1 MTESVQQERPKRS
14 LRVLGWM
21 LVPLILLAALG
32 AWFALDPGFRW
43 GHGGT
48 RVAADMPKDQFERRV
63 RAFLLEHPEVIAQA
77 ISRLESR
84 RGEEEATEAQ
94 AALKSRADE
103 VFRDPDSPVGGNP
116 HGDVTLVEFFDY
128 NCPYCRQV
136 APLMLQ
142 AEAADPKLRLVFK
155 EFPILGAGSTF
166 AAKAALAA
174 HKQGK
179 YLAFHHALMKVRG
192 KVEATQVVE
201 VAKATWLDVD
211 RLKADAEAPEIQAM
225 LERTSTP
232 HAPWYVI
239 PSDRKWYRNVAMSTI
254 LRRTMENLELK
265 FPPAPEGLDKIVIE

>member
-63 RAFLLEHPEVIAQA
+63 RAFLLEHPEVIAEA

-155 EFPILGAGSTF
+155 EFPILGPGSTF

-192 KVEATQVVE
+192 KVEAKTGTLTWDNLLFGRGLCTS
-201 VAKATWLDVD
+201 KALAGYLTTMQGR
-211 RLKADAEAPEIQAM
+211 RLAFAAFVNGVHLKDGIDTKRLGSDLGKLCEIVYAE
-225 LERTSTP
+225 R
-232 HAPWYVI
+232 
-239 PSDRKWYRNVAMSTI
+239 
-254 LRRTMENLELK
+254 
-265 FPPAPEGLDKIVIE
+265 